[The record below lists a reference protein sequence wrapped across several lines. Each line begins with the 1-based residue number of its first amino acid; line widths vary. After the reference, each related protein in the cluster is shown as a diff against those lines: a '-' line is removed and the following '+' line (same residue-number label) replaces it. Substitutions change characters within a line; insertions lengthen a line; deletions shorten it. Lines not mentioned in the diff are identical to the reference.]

1 MLILGTKMSNSTAN
15 ESRFFGIKRQRLFDV
30 FSYVV
35 LYGIAILFALPW
47 FRLVSRSFTSLEE
60 ISEQGVTWIPS
71 EIATRVW
78 TEFILQENLILYWLF
93 NTFLVATATTLLV
106 VFIDSLIAF
115 SLTRLDWPGKK
126 VIFAIII
133 TSFMVPAFVNMIPL
147 YQVVNSLGLINS
159 HWAVILPFSS
169 LPLGVFLLVQFF
181 RDIPE
186 ELEEAARLDG
196 FSTFRIY
203 AFLILPLARPVLT
216 ALGLFMY
223 IWSWNQFL
231 WPLIV
236 LQSDQLYTLAIG
248 VVTIRNSYLVDINLV
263 MATMLVAAAPL
274 FIVFL
279 ILQDKLI
286 SAVQMQAG
294 Y

>member
-1 MLILGTKMSNSTAN
+1 MSNSTAN